1 MKETQR
7 VSLFFEGGKR
17 EDNNAHRVKLRE
29 STCSRCYYFSRHH
42 DYGSSMDDPELSI
55 KYINRDLFVTRG
67 IYFIGIIGI
76 QDSKVQKPI
85 GLIDFLI
92 KFSSTILLKQ
102 KKKIQSS
109 QLYTRQ
115 RYVERY
121 VKMRSLKEK
130 ALRKRVDVHSKARQ
144 MVAAAKCTVAT
155 GRYRADNIYVLRIQ
169 CAVSYQVIGE
179 GREGASRAKS
189 GTETKRRRW
198 PGIFSRASKLPLR
211 SH

>member
-29 STCSRCYYFSRHH
+29 STCSRCYYFSRYH
-42 DYGSSMDDPELSI
+42 DCGSSMDNPLSI

-67 IYFIGIIGI
+67 MVYFIGV
-76 QDSKVQKPI
+76 QDSKVQKST
-85 GLIDFLI
+85 GSIDFLI